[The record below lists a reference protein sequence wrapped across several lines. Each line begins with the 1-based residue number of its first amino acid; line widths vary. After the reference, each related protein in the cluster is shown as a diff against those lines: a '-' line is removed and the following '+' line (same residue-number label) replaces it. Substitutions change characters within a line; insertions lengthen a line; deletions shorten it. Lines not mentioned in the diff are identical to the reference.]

1 MIAHIWR
8 DRAWL
13 AYYPPGTCPG
23 QVMLRFQEAV
33 MALCV
38 ELHPVDPQP
47 RLLAQAAEVLRGG
60 GLLVYPTDTCYA
72 LGCTVAARES
82 QERLRRIRQLD
93 LQHDL
98 SLLFSSI
105 SQLTDYAKLDDRAYA
120 LLRRILPGPYTFI
133 LPATRDVPRRLADP
147 KKRSIGVRIPASPLC
162 ERLIAELGEPL
173 MSSTLQLPGATAPLT
188 DPDEICETMGNQVDM
203 VLLSG
208 VGGVRCS
215 TVVDLLQWPPRLLRE
230 GAGDPAALSLGAVV

>member
-1 MIAHIWR
+1 
-8 DRAWL
+8 
-13 AYYPPGTCPG
+13 
-23 QVMLRFQEAV
+23 

-38 ELHPVDPQP
+38 ELHPVNPQP

-105 SQLTDYAKLDDRAYA
+105 SQLTDYAQLDDRAYA

-162 ERLIAELGEPL
+162 EGLIAELGEPL
-173 MSSTLQLPGATAPLT
+173 MSSTLQLPGAPAPLT
-188 DPDEICETMGNQVDM
+188 DPDEICKTMGNQVDM

-208 VGGVRCS
+208 PGGVRCS

-230 GAGDPAALSLGAVV
+230 GAGDPAALGLGAAV

>member
-1 MIAHIWR
+1 
-8 DRAWL
+8 
-13 AYYPPGTCPG
+13 
-23 QVMLRFQEAV
+23 

-38 ELHPVDPQP
+38 ELHPVNPQP

-105 SQLTDYAKLDDRAYA
+105 SQLTDYAQLDDRAYA

-162 ERLIAELGEPL
+162 EGLIAELGEPL
-173 MSSTLQLPGATAPLT
+173 MSSTLQLPGAPAPLT
-188 DPDEICETMGNQVDM
+188 DPDEICKTMGSQVDM

-208 VGGVRCS
+208 PGGVRCS

-230 GAGDPAALSLGAVV
+230 GAGDQAALGLGAAV

>member
-1 MIAHIWR
+1 
-8 DRAWL
+8 
-13 AYYPPGTCPG
+13 
-23 QVMLRFQEAV
+23 

-38 ELHPVDPQP
+38 ELHPVNPQP
-47 RLLAQAAEVLRGG
+47 RLLAQAVEVLREG

-162 ERLIAELGEPL
+162 EGLIAELGEPL

-230 GAGDPAALSLGAVV
+230 GAGDPAALGLGAVV

>member
-1 MIAHIWR
+1 
-8 DRAWL
+8 
-13 AYYPPGTCPG
+13 
-23 QVMLRFQEAV
+23 

-38 ELHPVDPQP
+38 ELHPVNPQP

-162 ERLIAELGEPL
+162 EGLIAELGEPL
-173 MSSTLQLPGATAPLT
+173 MSSTLQLPGAPAPLT
-188 DPDEICETMGNQVDM
+188 DPDEICKTMGNQVDM

-208 VGGVRCS
+208 PGGVRCS

-230 GAGDPAALSLGAVV
+230 GAGDPAALGLGAAV

>member
-1 MIAHIWR
+1 MIAQFWR

-13 AYYPPGTCPG
+13 AYHPPGTCLG

>member
-1 MIAHIWR
+1 
-8 DRAWL
+8 
-13 AYYPPGTCPG
+13 
-23 QVMLRFQEAV
+23 

-188 DPDEICETMGNQVDM
+188 DPDEI
-203 VLLSG
+203 
-208 VGGVRCS
+208 R
-215 TVVDLLQWPPRLLRE
+215 
-230 GAGDPAALSLGAVV
+230 

>member
-1 MIAHIWR
+1 
-8 DRAWL
+8 
-13 AYYPPGTCPG
+13 
-23 QVMLRFQEAV
+23 

-38 ELHPVDPQP
+38 ELHPVNPQP

-60 GLLVYPTDTCYA
+60 GLLVYPSDTCYA
-72 LGCTVAARES
+72 SGCTVAARES

-105 SQLTDYAKLDDRAYA
+105 SQLTDYAQLDDRAYA

-162 ERLIAELGEPL
+162 EGLIAELGEPL
-173 MSSTLQLPGATAPLT
+173 MSSTLQLPGAPAPLT
-188 DPDEICETMGNQVDM
+188 DPDEICKTMGSQVDM

-208 VGGVRCS
+208 PGGVRCS

-230 GAGDPAALSLGAVV
+230 GAGDPAALGLGAAV

>member
-1 MIAHIWR
+1 
-8 DRAWL
+8 
-13 AYYPPGTCPG
+13 
-23 QVMLRFQEAV
+23 MLRFQEAV

-173 MSSTLQLPGATAPLT
+173 MSSSLQLPGATAPLT

-230 GAGDPAALSLGAVV
+230 GAGDPAALGLGAVV

>member
-1 MIAHIWR
+1 
-8 DRAWL
+8 
-13 AYYPPGTCPG
+13 
-23 QVMLRFQEAV
+23 

>member
-1 MIAHIWR
+1 
-8 DRAWL
+8 
-13 AYYPPGTCPG
+13 
-23 QVMLRFQEAV
+23 

-38 ELHPVDPQP
+38 ELHPVNPQP

-82 QERLRRIRQLD
+82 QDRLRRIRQLD

-105 SQLTDYAKLDDRAYA
+105 SQLTDYAQLDDRAYA

-147 KKRSIGVRIPASPLC
+147 KKRSIGVRIPANPLC
-162 ERLIAELGEPL
+162 EMLLKELGEPL
-173 MSSTLQLPGATAPLT
+173 MSSTLQLPGANAPLT
-188 DPDEICETMGNQVDM
+188 DPDEICDVLGSQVDM

-208 VGGVRCS
+208 VGGALCS
-215 TVVDLLQWPPRLLRE
+215 TVVDLLQWPPRVLRQ
-230 GAGDPAALSLGAVV
+230 GAGDPGLLGLSVAV

>member
-1 MIAHIWR
+1 M
-8 DRAWL
+8 
-13 AYYPPGTCPG
+13 
-23 QVMLRFQEAV
+23 
-33 MALCV
+33 
-38 ELHPVDPQP
+38 
-47 RLLAQAAEVLRGG
+47 
-60 GLLVYPTDTCYA
+60 LVYPTDTCYA

-105 SQLTDYAKLDDRAYA
+105 SQLTDYAQLDDRAYA

-162 ERLIAELGEPL
+162 EGLIAELGEPL

-188 DPDEICETMGNQVDM
+188 DPDEICKTMGNQVDM

-208 VGGVRCS
+208 PGGVRCS

-230 GAGDPAALSLGAVV
+230 GAGDPAALGLGAAV

>member
-1 MIAHIWR
+1 
-8 DRAWL
+8 
-13 AYYPPGTCPG
+13 
-23 QVMLRFQEAV
+23 MLRFQEAV

>member
-1 MIAHIWR
+1 
-8 DRAWL
+8 
-13 AYYPPGTCPG
+13 
-23 QVMLRFQEAV
+23 

-38 ELHPVDPQP
+38 ELHPVNPQS

-82 QERLRRIRQLD
+82 QDRLRRIRQLD

-105 SQLTDYAKLDDRAYA
+105 SQLTDYAQLDDRAYA

-162 ERLIAELGEPL
+162 EGLIAELGEPL
-173 MSSTLQLPGATAPLT
+173 MSSTLQLPGASAPLT
-188 DPDEICETMGNQVDM
+188 DPDEICTTMGNQVDM

-208 VGGVRCS
+208 LGGVRCS

-230 GAGDPAALSLGAVV
+230 GAGDPAALGLGAVV

>member
-1 MIAHIWR
+1 
-8 DRAWL
+8 
-13 AYYPPGTCPG
+13 
-23 QVMLRFQEAV
+23 

-38 ELHPVDPQP
+38 ELHPVNPQP

-105 SQLTDYAKLDDRAYA
+105 SKLTDYAQLDGRAYA

-162 ERLIAELGEPL
+162 EGLIAELGEPL
-173 MSSTLQLPGATAPLT
+173 MSSTLQLPGAPAPLT
-188 DPDEICETMGNQVDM
+188 DPDEICKTMGSQVDM

-208 VGGVRCS
+208 PGGVRCS

-230 GAGDPAALSLGAVV
+230 GAGDPAALGLGAAV

>member
-1 MIAHIWR
+1 
-8 DRAWL
+8 
-13 AYYPPGTCPG
+13 
-23 QVMLRFQEAV
+23 

-230 GAGDPAALSLGAVV
+230 GAGDPAALGLGAVV

>member
-1 MIAHIWR
+1 
-8 DRAWL
+8 
-13 AYYPPGTCPG
+13 
-23 QVMLRFQEAV
+23 

-38 ELHPVDPQP
+38 ELHPVNPQP
-47 RLLAQAAEVLRGG
+47 RLLAQAAGVLRGG

-72 LGCTVAARES
+72 LGCIVTARES

-105 SQLTDYAKLDDRAYA
+105 SQLTDYARLDDRAYA
-120 LLRRILPGPYTFI
+120 LLRRTLPGPYTFI

-162 ERLIAELGEPL
+162 ERLIVELGEPL

-188 DPDEICETMGNQVDM
+188 DPDEICKTLGNQVDM

-208 VGGVRCS
+208 LGGVRCS

-230 GAGDPAALSLGAVV
+230 GAGDPAALGLGAVD

>member
-1 MIAHIWR
+1 
-8 DRAWL
+8 
-13 AYYPPGTCPG
+13 
-23 QVMLRFQEAV
+23 

-38 ELHPVDPQP
+38 ELHPVNPQP

-105 SQLTDYAKLDDRAYA
+105 SQLTDYAQLDDRAYA

-147 KKRSIGVRIPASPLC
+147 KKRSIGVRIPASPPC
-162 ERLIAELGEPL
+162 EGLIAELGEPL
-173 MSSTLQLPGATAPLT
+173 MSSTLQLPGAPAPLT
-188 DPDEICETMGNQVDM
+188 DPDEICKTMGSQVDM

-208 VGGVRCS
+208 PGGVRCS

-230 GAGDPAALSLGAVV
+230 GAGDPAALGLGAAV

>member
-1 MIAHIWR
+1 
-8 DRAWL
+8 
-13 AYYPPGTCPG
+13 
-23 QVMLRFQEAV
+23 

-120 LLRRILPGPYTFI
+120 LLRRTLPGPYTFI

-173 MSSTLQLPGATAPLT
+173 MSSTLQLPGATVPLT

-230 GAGDPAALSLGAVV
+230 GAGDPAALGLGAVV

>member
-1 MIAHIWR
+1 
-8 DRAWL
+8 
-13 AYYPPGTCPG
+13 
-23 QVMLRFQEAV
+23 

-38 ELHPVDPQP
+38 ELHPVNPQP

-105 SQLTDYAKLDDRAYA
+105 SQLTDYAQLDDRAYA

-162 ERLIAELGEPL
+162 EGLIAELGEPL
-173 MSSTLQLPGATAPLT
+173 MSSTLQLPGAPAPLT
-188 DPDEICETMGNQVDM
+188 DPDEICKTMGSQVDM

-208 VGGVRCS
+208 PGGVRCS

-230 GAGDPAALSLGAVV
+230 GAGDPAALGLGAAV